1 MLKIKR
7 VSIQSKPKEK
17 MKNTY
22 KIISGIFFL
31 TFGLYSCSTDNDE
44 APMENTLEIELAM
57 ENQGVFEIESNTYI
71 FKEAGETVKFIA
83 EDKAFDFSFLDAL
96 NYDVEKLDA
105 KHAGQELVITNP
117 ETAEFIRF
125 FNFYELNSTSLKFDV
140 ELSNGQIF
148 KSVTYKFNKDITQKW
163 HNEFTVAVNQ
173 SVLGAVI
180 EISQFEMGAECGAAI
195 AHCAESGGRPKVTMN
210 KSNGWFAAPDI
221 CQVECK

>member
-7 VSIQSKPKEK
+7 VSTQSKPKEK

-31 TFGLYSCSTDNDE
+31 TFGLYSCSTDNNE
-44 APMENTLEIELAM
+44 APMENALEIELAM

-105 KHAGQELVITNP
+105 KHAGQEVVITNP
-117 ETAEFIRF
+117 KTAEFIRF
-125 FNFYELNSTSLKFDV
+125 FNFNELNSTSLKFDV
-140 ELSNGQIF
+140 ELSNGQNF
-148 KSVTYKFNKDITQKW
+148 KSVIYKFNKDITQKW

-180 EISQFEMGAECGAAI
+180 EISQFEMGTDCSAAI
-195 AHCAESGGRPKVTMN
+195 AQCTESGGRAKVIMKKTH
-210 KSNGWFAAPDI
+210 GWFAAPDT